1 MNVRFLKPLSIMS
14 LSFFIFVGCGML
26 PYRNDFQCQKGK
38 NSGVCNSVSDVYEL
52 SSDMDD
58 LRLRTLDGKSEEEIE
73 EIQKDER
80 KKALELAKNEFK
92 TQKLQEMVEA
102 YEIRQIQNEQP
113 VIFRFFLDGERDNTK
128 SYLAAYDAKNKTTQ
142 AKKKAKKSKKNTKKA
157 NTSKNAGKK
166 QAKSAGLLA
175 ESNASKDINASLENY
190 ANNYI
195 AGRESNASKV
205 LDDNA
210 SLYANGK
217 DLNASGFG
225 KDSNSSENLQDLLD
239 NAYAQGKASVDCSAS
254 GGKRTEINAKVKV
267 CVYAANIRKEPS
279 CKAQVL
285 RIANKGEVLEVLY
298 EQDGWVRL
306 NDGTYIHK
314 SIITR
319 D

>member
-92 TQKLQEMVEA
+92 AQKLQEMVEA

-113 VIFRFFLDGERDNTK
+113 VIFRFFLDEKRDNTK
-128 SYLAAYDAKNKTTQ
+128 SYLAAYDAEYKAKNKAKQ

-166 QAKSAGLLA
+166 QVNTRLLA
-175 ESNASKDINASLENY
+175 DSNASKD
-190 ANNYI
+190 
-195 AGRESNASKV
+195 

-225 KDSNSSENLQDLLD
+225 KDSNSSENLQNLLD

-279 CKAQVL
+279 CKAEVL
-285 RIANKGEVLEVLY
+285 RIANKGEVLEALY

>member
-1 MNVRFLKPLSIMS
+1 MSVRLFKPLSIS

-38 NSGVCNSVSDVYEL
+38 NSGVCSSVSDVYEL

-58 LRLRTLDGKSEEEIE
+58 LRLRTLNGKSEEEIK
-73 EIQKDER
+73 EIQKDEH

-102 YEIRQIQNEQP
+102 YEIRQIQNEHP
-113 VIFRFFLDGERDNTK
+113 VIFRFFLDKDKKDN
-128 SYLAAYDAKNKTTQ
+128 SNNKIAQTN
-142 AKKKAKKSKKNTKKA
+142 KKPKGNTKKA
-157 NTSKNAGKK
+157 NINKKAGKK
-166 QAKSAGLLA
+166 KTNVGLLTDN
-175 ESNASKDINASLENY
+175 NASKI
-190 ANNYI
+190 
-195 AGRESNASKV
+195 

-210 SLYANGK
+210 SLYADNK
-217 DLNASGFG
+217 DLNASSFN
-225 KDSNSSENLQDLLD
+225 KDLNSSENLQSLFDD
-239 NAYAQGKASVDCSAS
+239 AYAQGKASVDCGAS

-279 CKAQVL
+279 CKAEVL
-285 RIANKGEVLEVLY
+285 RIANKGEVLEALY